1 MINGREFISDVDAL
15 RKWVNSHIAKY
26 TRGQMSPEQIQDFKV
41 LFNLE
46 VLHHLIGL
54 QVDENDNG
62 ELSIALP
69 YIGGIAGDETRA
81 KLMEM
86 IKDVDSVIF
95 TPYCEQCEYA
105 YKNIIPYDEYNG
117 TEEDVSKYMLHMLTA
132 EDFDTMYDKAKARR
146 NRKRLIVG
154 GASIGAIGIAA
165 GGYFLFKKYFG

>member
-95 TPYCEQCEYA
+95 TPYCEQCEYV
-105 YKNIIPYDEYNG
+105 YKNIIPNEYRG

-132 EDFDTMYDKAKARR
+132 EDFNTMYDKAKMRR

-154 GASIGAIGIAA
+154 GVGVVGAAA
-165 GGYFLFKKYFG
+165 GGYILFKKYFG

>member
-1 MINGREFISDVDAL
+1 MINGREFINDVDSL

-46 VLHHLIGL
+46 ILHQLIGL

-69 YIGGIAGDETRA
+69 YVGGIAGDETRA

-86 IKDVDSVIF
+86 IRDVDSVIF
-95 TPYCEQCEYA
+95 TPYCEKCEYA
-105 YKNIIPYDEYNG
+105 YKNIIPYEEYKG
-117 TEEDVSKYMLHMLTA
+117 TEDDVSKYMLHMLTI
-132 EDFDTMYDKAKARR
+132 EDFETMYDKARLRR

-154 GASIGAIGIAA
+154 GAGIGAIGIAA
-165 GGYFLFKKYFG
+165 GGYFLYKKYFG

>member
-46 VLHHLIGL
+46 MLHHLIGL

-95 TPYCEQCEYA
+95 TPYCEQCEYV
-105 YKNIIPYDEYNG
+105 YKNIIPNEYRG
-117 TEEDVSKYMLHMLTA
+117 TEEDVLKYMLHMLTA
-132 EDFDTMYDKAKARR
+132 EDFNTMYDKAKMRR

-154 GASIGAIGIAA
+154 GVGIGVVGAAA
-165 GGYFLFKKYFG
+165 GGYILFKKYFG

>member
-86 IKDVDSVIF
+86 IHDVDSVIF
-95 TPYCEQCEYA
+95 APYCEQCEYA
-105 YKNIIPYDEYNG
+105 YKNIIPYEEYKG

-132 EDFDTMYDKAKARR
+132 EDFDTMYDKARLRR
-146 NRKRLIVG
+146 NRKRLIIGGVG
-154 GASIGAIGIAA
+154 VGTIAVAA

>member
-1 MINGREFISDVDAL
+1 MINGREFINDVDAL

-26 TRGQMSPEQIQDFKV
+26 TRGQMSAEQIQDFKV

-46 VLHHLIGL
+46 ILHQLIGL
-54 QVDENDNG
+54 QVDESDSG
-62 ELSIALP
+62 ELSVALP

-95 TPYCEQCEYA
+95 APYCEQCEYA
-105 YKNIIPYDEYNG
+105 YKNIIPNEYKG

-132 EDFDTMYDKAKARR
+132 EDFNTMYDKAKMRR

-154 GASIGAIGIAA
+154 GASIGAIGLAA
-165 GGYFLFKKYFG
+165 GGYFLYKKYFG

>member
-1 MINGREFISDVDAL
+1 MINGREFINDVDAL

-46 VLHHLIGL
+46 ILHQLIGL

-69 YIGGIAGDETRA
+69 YVGGIAGDETRA

-86 IKDVDSVIF
+86 IRDVDSVIF
-95 TPYCEQCEYA
+95 TPYCEKCEYA
-105 YKNIIPYDEYNG
+105 YKNIIPYEEYKG
-117 TEEDVSKYMLHMLTA
+117 TEEDVSKYMLHMLTI
-132 EDFDTMYDKAKARR
+132 EDFETMYDKARLRR

-154 GASIGAIGIAA
+154 GAGIGAIGIAA
-165 GGYFLFKKYFG
+165 GGYFLYKKYFG

>member
-1 MINGREFISDVDAL
+1 MINGREFINDVDSL

-46 VLHHLIGL
+46 ILHQLIGL

-69 YIGGIAGDETRA
+69 YVGGIAGDETRA

-86 IKDVDSVIF
+86 IRDVDSVIF
-95 TPYCEQCEYA
+95 TPYCEKCEYA
-105 YKNIIPYDEYNG
+105 YKNIIPYEEYKG
-117 TEEDVSKYMLHMLTA
+117 TEEDVSKYMLHMLTI
-132 EDFDTMYDKAKARR
+132 EDFETMYDKARLRR

-154 GASIGAIGIAA
+154 GAGIGAIGIAA

>member
-1 MINGREFISDVDAL
+1 MINGREFINDVDSL

-69 YIGGIAGDETRA
+69 YVGGIAGDETRA

-105 YKNIIPYDEYNG
+105 YKNIIPYDEYKG
-117 TEEDVSKYMLHMLTA
+117 TKEDVSKYMLHMLTA
-132 EDFDTMYDKAKARR
+132 EDFNTMYDKAKMRR

-154 GASIGAIGIAA
+154 GVGIGVVGAAA
-165 GGYFLFKKYFG
+165 GGYILFRKYFG